1 MGYIIVAVVAV
12 AVAIFAMQN
21 TTPVTVRFIAW
32 QIEEVPVAA
41 VVLASLGA
49 GIVIVGIP
57 LWFRVWRLRS
67 RLRAQ
72 PAAQP
77 SAVDV
82 PPDRPL
88 PPDPPSPPYDRR
100 SPPDRPSSP
109 YDR

>member
-21 TTPVTVRFIAW
+21 TTPVTVRFIVW
-32 QIEEVPVAA
+32 QIEDVPVAA

-67 RLRAQ
+67 RLRTQAAIQ
-72 PAAQP
+72 PREVEAPDRPFPPYDRPA
-77 SAVDV
+77 
-82 PPDRPL
+82 PPDRP
-88 PPDPPSPPYDRR
+88 P
-100 SPPDRPSSP
+100 SP
-109 YDR
+109 YDRLPPPDER